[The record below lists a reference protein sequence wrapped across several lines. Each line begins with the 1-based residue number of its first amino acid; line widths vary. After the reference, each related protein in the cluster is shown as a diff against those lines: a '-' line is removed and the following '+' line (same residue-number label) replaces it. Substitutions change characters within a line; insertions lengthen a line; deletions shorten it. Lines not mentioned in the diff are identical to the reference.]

1 MRWYH
6 LGLTTGVLA
15 LTALT
20 LAAAPQH
27 GRSGAAKGARPAG
40 PGFKARPG
48 GAGGH
53 QVPTD
58 KHATKGKGTHA
69 PGRPGKKLT
78 TGQKQTLRK
87 FVSSAPLNPQEKGA
101 VDKVISGGQ
110 LSADDRSALSA
121 LLVRNPPG
129 LTAEV
134 REALN
139 QALADDMEQRLI
151 GFSRRYLRVHNDT
164 GEALTVWLRYQ
175 TLTVNKT
182 WFWYPAAPQPAAAYR
197 VDPGAVLDLEHE
209 KWRVNASKVR
219 IWARSSGGREWQD
232 YRGRDLWLVP
242 ETDERGQHQYR
253 AAERETFTFT
263 FER

>member
-6 LGLTTGVLA
+6 LGLTTGVLV

-27 GRSGAAKGARPAG
+27 GRPVGAKGARPPG
-40 PGFKARPG
+40 PVFKVRPG

-53 QVPTD
+53 PHTD
-58 KHATKGKGTHA
+58 KTAAKGKGTNPA
-69 PGRPGKKLT
+69 RRPGKKLT

-87 FVSSAPLNPQEKGA
+87 FVNSAPLTPQEKGA

-139 QALADDMEQRLI
+139 QALADDMEQRLVA
-151 GFSRRYLRVHNDT
+151 FSRRYLRVHNDT
-164 GEALTVWLRYQ
+164 GEQLTVWLRYQ

-182 WFWYPAAPQPAAAYR
+182 WSWYPAAPQPAVAYR

-209 KWRVNASKVR
+209 KWRVEASRVR
-219 IWARSSGGREWQD
+219 IWARSSGGREWGD

-242 ETDERGQHQYR
+242 ETDDRGQHQYR